1 VSDEREPIPTSR
13 AVTRRELELVIRRA
27 VELATDQADAGEAI
41 PEEEVVRIAGEV
53 GLSPQY
59 VRQAL
64 FELPALER
72 RDKPTLA
79 TRYIGP
85 AVVTATRTVPGDVDA
100 IVRRLEQYLTTR
112 EYLQTRRHQPGQ
124 LALAPADDALSKV
137 FRAMTRTGRR
147 FQLARATRVGVAA
160 EPVDDVHARVRLDI
174 DLEDGRH
181 DAFVG
186 GSVLGTFFGVLA
198 GNGLGIGAGALAV
211 ALHAATVAVLASG
224 IGLGLVGLAGGI
236 WGGLTVSRRM
246 FQRRLGD
253 AHAEADALLDRL
265 QAGERLEPPPSP
277 LLRRLRDRFVGSF
290 PLR

>member
-1 VSDEREPIPTSR
+1 
-13 AVTRRELELVIRRA
+13 IRRA
-27 VELATDQADAGEAI
+27 VELATDRADAGDAI

-64 FELPALER
+64 FELPALQRLE
-72 RDKPTLA
+72 KPTLA
-79 TRYIGP
+79 ARYIGP
-85 AVVTATRTVPGDVDA
+85 AVVSATRTVPGDADT

-124 LALAPADDALSKV
+124 LALVPADDALSKV

-160 EPVDDVHARVRLDI
+160 EPVDDVRARVRLDI
-174 DLEDGRH
+174 DLEERRH

-186 GSVLGTFFGVLA
+186 GGVLGTFFGVLG
-198 GNGLGIGAGALAV
+198 GNALGFGAGAAAV
-211 ALHAATVAVLASG
+211 ALHAATALVIASG
-224 IGLGLVGLAGGI
+224 VGFGLVGLVGGV
-236 WGGLTVSRRM
+236 WGGLKIMRHDFHRRV
-246 FQRRLGD
+246 GD

-277 LLRRLRDRFVGSF
+277 LLRRLRDRFVGSI